1 MVNPILLILAVYIL
15 YGLFL
20 YMFQSNFIYFPDK
33 QDFNEC
39 SGFSDAEKV
48 NVNGTRLYYKHNTDK
63 LLVFYHGNAGS
74 ACDRSYVK
82 DQFEKMNYSYIF
94 VEYAGYSNDARKPSK
109 ELILQDVENTIS
121 FIKKK
126 KFSEIVLAGESIG
139 TGPVSY
145 HASLTKPDK
154 IVLMAPFTRMSDVAR
169 KHYAIYPIKLL
180 LRNEYD
186 NERWLQST
194 SSNILIIHG
203 SKDNV
208 VPIKLSKKLSQS
220 VKNAKHITIDG
231 AGHND
236 LYDYE
241 EMWKSI
247 HNFLNDT

>member
-1 MVNPILLILAVYIL
+1 MVNTIVLILVVYVL

-20 YMFQSNFIYFPDK
+20 YIFQGSFIYFPDK

-48 NVNGTRLYYKHNTDK
+48 NINGTRFYYKYNTDK

-74 ACDRSYVK
+74 ACGRTYVK
-82 DQFEKMNYSYIF
+82 NQFEKMNYSYIF

-109 ELILQDVENTIS
+109 KLILQDVENTIS

-139 TGPVSY
+139 TGPASY

-154 IVLMAPFTRMSDVAR
+154 IILMAPFTRMSDVAK

-186 NERWLQST
+186 NERWLKDT
-194 SSNILIIHG
+194 SSTILIIHG
-203 SKDNV
+203 TKDDV
-208 VPIKLSKKLSQS
+208 VPIKLSKKLSENI
-220 VKNAKHITIDG
+220 KNAKHITIDR

-241 EMWKSI
+241 EAWNAI
-247 HNFLNDT
+247 NRFLKE